1 MIENEKIEGADWTDR
16 EIDLIVA
23 DYFEMLRLDLSG
35 QQYVKAQRNRAL
47 QELTGRSHGSIEF
60 KHQNISAVLSRLGR
74 PWIQGYKPMQ
84 NLQKALIDGVAR
96 YLTSNADIPD
106 PTDNQIQSVKEAPPI
121 YLEPPPTLQALPT
134 EEPDALIRLVR
145 KFDVA
150 LKDQENRKLGRV
162 GEEAVFGWEKQKL
175 IAASRADLARKV
187 RWISEEL
194 GDGAGYDILSY
205 EPDGR
210 ERLVE
215 VKTTSGHQT
224 TPFYISE
231 NERALSDERPDA
243 FRLVR
248 LYNMYREPRAFE
260 LVPPLSSHVTLKPTN
275 FRAEFTRS
283 VG

>member
-1 MIENEKIEGADWTDR
+1 MEGEDWTDG

-23 DYFEMLRLDLSG
+23 DYFEMLHLDLSG
-35 QQYVKAQRNRAL
+35 EPYVKAHRNRAL
-47 QELTGRSHGSIEF
+47 QSLTGRSHGSIEF

-74 PWIQGYKPMQ
+74 PWIPGYKPKQ
-84 NLQKALIDGVAR
+84 NVQKALIEGVAR
-96 YLTSNADIPD
+96 YLASNIDIPE
-106 PTDNQIQSVKEAPPI
+106 PSKKQIWTVKESQPLF
-121 YLEPPPTLQALPT
+121 LEPPPKLTAPSE
-134 EEPDALIRLVR
+134 EEPDALARLVR

-150 LKDQENRKLGRV
+150 LKDEKNRRLGRV
-162 GEEAVFGWEKQKL
+162 GEEAVLGWERQKL
-175 IAASRADLARKV
+175 IMASRADLAQKV
-187 RWISEEL
+187 TWISEEF

-210 ERLVE
+210 ERFVE

-243 FRLVR
+243 FRLIR

-260 LVPPLSSHVTLKPTN
+260 LIPPLTSYVTLRPIN
-275 FRAEFTRS
+275 FRAEFTNS
-283 VG
+283 AI